1 MATVA
6 TAGARALAVPRRA
19 FLATR
24 TKQISFLSTSLK
36 MGFNLLQLRST
47 APATAR
53 KNLIIRAARIES
65 QGVSLGFR
73 APHFELPEP
82 LTGKMWKLEDF
93 ESYPALLVMFICN
106 HCPFVKHLQKDIVK
120 LSNFYM
126 KKGLAVVAISSNSV
140 ATHPQDGPEF
150 MAEEAKLFNY
160 PFPYLYDESQDV
172 ARDFG
177 AACTPEFF
185 LFKKDGRRPFQLVY
199 HGQFD
204 DSRPSN
210 NLPVTGRDIRLAI
223 ECVLSGQPV
232 SSNQKP
238 SVGCSIKWH
247 PQTVQ

>member
-93 ESYPALLVMFICN
+93 ESYPALL
-106 HCPFVKHLQKDIVK
+106 KDIVK

-126 KKGLAVVAISSNSV
+126 KVANPNLLKGLAVVAISSNSV

-238 SVGCSIKWH
+238 R
-247 PQTVQ
+247 

>member
-6 TAGARALAVPRRA
+6 TAGAHALAVPRRA

-24 TKQISFLSTSLK
+24 TKQLSFLSTSLK

-93 ESYPALLVMFICN
+93 ESYPALL
-106 HCPFVKHLQKDIVK
+106 
-120 LSNFYM
+120 
-126 KKGLAVVAISSNSV
+126 KGLAVVAISSNSV

-172 ARDFG
+172 AQDFG